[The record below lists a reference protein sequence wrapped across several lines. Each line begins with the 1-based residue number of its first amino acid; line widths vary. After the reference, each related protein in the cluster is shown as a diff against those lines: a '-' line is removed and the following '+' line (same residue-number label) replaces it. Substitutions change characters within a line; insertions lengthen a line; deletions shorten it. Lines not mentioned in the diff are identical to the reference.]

1 MSVAKKGRLLVTA
14 ALAAGGLWVSG
25 CSPTALV
32 SSSPSGRPSALA
44 TPLATPPCNP
54 FTPEATRQAVVAFLD
69 AYNAGAPDI
78 TDRFIA
84 PADQFQWYGAPG
96 RQYPEDP
103 TSTDRGTLPAYF
115 AAQHDKGDRLELK
128 AFSYSGITYT
138 NQIAG
143 GAANFGYTLVHSTG
157 GSTPRDAP
165 GKGAISCR
173 SGKLAVWRI
182 SSW

>member
-1 MSVAKKGRLLVTA
+1 MGKKGRLLVTA

-32 SSSPSGRPSALA
+32 SPSPSGRPSALA

-143 GAANFGYTLVHSTG
+143 GAANFGYTLIHSTG

>member
-1 MSVAKKGRLLVTA
+1 MGKKGRLLVTA
-14 ALAAGGLWVSG
+14 AVAAGGLWVSG

-32 SSSPSGRPSALA
+32 SPSPSARPSALA

-157 GSTPRDAP
+157 GSTRRDAP